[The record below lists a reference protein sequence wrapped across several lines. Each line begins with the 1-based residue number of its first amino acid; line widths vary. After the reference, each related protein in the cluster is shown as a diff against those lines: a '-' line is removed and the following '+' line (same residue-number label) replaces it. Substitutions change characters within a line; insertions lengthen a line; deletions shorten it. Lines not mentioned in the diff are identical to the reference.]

1 VIFLSARV
9 HPGETQSSYM
19 MKGII
24 DFITSNCPQA
34 QVTSQKNSHDI
45 VLNVTA
51 EIINDFHCLMQELRD
66 RFIFKL
72 IPMLN
77 PDGVIVG
84 NSRCCLLG
92 LDLNRQYRTVL
103 REAFPQIYHAK
114 VLLRRLVE
122 ENGVFLYCDIH
133 GHSRRNNVFIYGCEN
148 RKFPDKKLIE
158 QVFPLM
164 MHKNAADKFSF
175 QNCKFRVQK
184 NKEGTGRVFAW
195 TLGIVNRYN
204 IQLTCINLY
213 LFINLIDVLI

>member
-1 VIFLSARV
+1 
-9 HPGETQSSYM
+9 
-19 MKGII
+19 
-24 DFITSNCPQA
+24 
-34 QVTSQKNSHDI
+34 
-45 VLNVTA
+45 
-51 EIINDFHCLMQELRD
+51 
-66 RFIFKL
+66 
-72 IPMLN
+72 MLN

-103 REAFPQIYHAK
+103 REAFPQIYHTK

-148 RKFPDKKLIE
+148 RKFPERKLIE

-164 MHKNAADKFSF
+164 LHKNASDKFSF

-195 TLGIVNRYN
+195 TLGIVNRSVTSSRKTMN
-204 IQLTCINLY
+204 IGTVNFSVKYSYTLEISLGGSTMPSRQCTHFNTADYEAVGRHFCETLMDFSDPSPIK
-213 LFINLIDVLI
+213 V